1 MVGRRAKMVEQ
12 GNKKKAK
19 RKCEEEWIQANEGRK
34 VNARKE
40 AVSVQGE
47 RRQNGMMRVCCV
59 LFKSTFTSTL
69 M

>member
-1 MVGRRAKMVEQ
+1 MVGRQVKMVEQ

-19 RKCEEEWIQANEGRK
+19 RKCEEGWIQANEGRK

-47 RRQNGMMRVCCV
+47 RRQNGMMRVC
-59 LFKSTFTSTL
+59 
-69 M
+69 

>member
-1 MVGRRAKMVEQ
+1 MVGRQVKMVEQ

-19 RKCEEEWIQANEGRK
+19 RNARWIQANEGRK